1 MSNPEDSDKKDTKPD
16 RVPFWIMGAIVLV
29 VIAIVIYGP

>member
-1 MSNPEDSDKKDTKPD
+1 MTSPEKNNEKKKLDPI
-16 RVPFWIMGAIVLV
+16 PLWIMGAIVLV